1 MNYVK
6 NLGGMNKS
14 VMNMGKVIV
23 SSGKRKTAIARA
35 TIKEGKGRI
44 RINGV
49 PLEVLPN
56 ELKRIKISEIFII
69 AGEEVRESI
78 DIRVNVRGGGFMGQA
93 EAIRT
98 AIARGLIEYFDDL
111 TMKEKF
117 IVYDKTIVSGDPR
130 RTEPKHFGGR
140 SSRSRFQKSYR

>member
-1 MNYVK
+1 
-6 NLGGMNKS
+6 
-14 VMNMGKVIV
+14 MGKVIV

-111 TMKEKF
+111 AMKEKF
-117 IVYDKTIVSGDPR
+117 TVYDKTIVSGDPR

>member
-1 MNYVK
+1 MI
-6 NLGGMNKS
+6 MA
-14 VMNMGKVIV
+14 KVIV

-35 TIKEGKGRI
+35 TIKQGKGRI
-44 RINGV
+44 RVNGV
-49 PLEVLPN
+49 PLEVMPN
-56 ELKRIKISEIFII
+56 ELSRIKISEVFII

-78 DIRVNVRGGGFMGQA
+78 DIRVNVRGGGYMGQA

-98 AIARGLIEYFDDL
+98 AIARGLIEYFDDM

-117 IVYDKTIVSGDPR
+117 TVYDKTIVSGDPR

>member
-1 MNYVK
+1 MA
-6 NLGGMNKS
+6 
-14 VMNMGKVIV
+14 KVIV

-35 TIKEGKGRI
+35 TLKKGKGRI

-56 ELKRIKISEIFII
+56 ELSRVKIGEIFII
-69 AGEEVRESI
+69 AGEDKRDSV
-78 DIRVNVRGGGFMGQA
+78 DIKVNVTGGGYMGQA

-98 AIARGLIEYFDDL
+98 AVARGLIEYFDDL
-111 TMKEKF
+111 GMKEKF
-117 IVYDKTIVSGDPR
+117 VQYDRTIVSGDPR
-130 RTEPKHFGGR
+130 RTEPKHFGGK

>member
-1 MNYVK
+1 MARI
-6 NLGGMNKS
+6 LGDEMA
-14 VMNMGKVIV
+14 KVIV

-35 TIKEGKGRI
+35 TIKQGKGRI
-44 RINGV
+44 RVNGV

-56 ELKRIKISEIFII
+56 ELSRIKISEVFII
-69 AGEEVRESI
+69 IGEEVRESI
-78 DIRVNVRGGGFMGQA
+78 DIRVNVRGGGYMGQA

-98 AIARGLIEYFDDL
+98 AIARGLIEYFDDM

-117 IVYDKTIVSGDPR
+117 TVYDKTIVSGDPR

>member
-1 MNYVK
+1 
-6 NLGGMNKS
+6 
-14 VMNMGKVIV
+14 MGKVIV

-56 ELKRIKISEIFII
+56 ELSRIKIGEIFII

-78 DIRVNVRGGGFMGQA
+78 DIKVNVRGGGFMGQA

-98 AIARGLIEYFDDL
+98 AIARGLVEYYDDL

>member
-1 MNYVK
+1 
-6 NLGGMNKS
+6 
-14 VMNMGKVIV
+14 MNMGKVIV

-56 ELKRIKISEIFII
+56 ELSRIKIGEIFII

-78 DIRVNVRGGGFMGQA
+78 DIKVNVRGGGFMGQA

-98 AIARGLIEYFDDL
+98 AIARGLIEYYEDL
-111 TMKEKF
+111 AMKEKF
-117 IVYDKTIVSGDPR
+117 TVYDKTIVSGDPR

>member
-1 MNYVK
+1 
-6 NLGGMNKS
+6 
-14 VMNMGKVIV
+14 MNMGKVIV

-56 ELKRIKISEIFII
+56 ELSRIKIGEIFII

-78 DIRVNVRGGGFMGQA
+78 DIKVNVRGGGFMGQA

-98 AIARGLIEYFDDL
+98 AIARGLVEYYDDL

>member
-1 MNYVK
+1 
-6 NLGGMNKS
+6 
-14 VMNMGKVIV
+14 MNMGKVIV

-78 DIRVNVRGGGFMGQA
+78 DIKVNVRGGGFMGQA

>member
-1 MNYVK
+1 MQGIWMARI
-6 NLGGMNKS
+6 LGDEMA
-14 VMNMGKVIV
+14 KVIV

-35 TIKEGKGRI
+35 TIKQGKGRI
-44 RINGV
+44 RVNGV

-56 ELKRIKISEIFII
+56 ELSRIKISEVFII
-69 AGEEVRESI
+69 VGEEVRESI
-78 DIRVNVRGGGFMGQA
+78 DIRVNVRGGGYMGQA

-98 AIARGLIEYFDDL
+98 AIARGLIEYFDDM

-117 IVYDKTIVSGDPR
+117 TVYDKTIVSGDPR

>member
-1 MNYVK
+1 
-6 NLGGMNKS
+6 
-14 VMNMGKVIV
+14 MGKVIV

-49 PLEVLPN
+49 PLEVLSN
-56 ELKRIKISEIFII
+56 ELSRVKINEVFIL
-69 AGEEVRESI
+69 AGADRREKI
-78 DIRVNVRGGGFMGQA
+78 DIKVKVRGGGFMGQA
-93 EAIRT
+93 EAVRT
-98 AIARGLIEYFDDL
+98 AVARGLIEYFEDTSL
-111 TMKEKF
+111 KEKF
-117 IVYDKTIVSGDPR
+117 VIYDKTMVSGDPR

>member
-1 MNYVK
+1 MII
-6 NLGGMNKS
+6 
-14 VMNMGKVIV
+14 MGKVIV

-56 ELKRIKISEIFII
+56 ELQRVKITEVFVLAGSDKRDAVDVK
-69 AGEEVRESI
+69 
-78 DIRVNVRGGGFMGQA
+78 VNVRGGGFMGQA
-93 EAIRT
+93 EAVRT
-98 AIARGLIEYFDDL
+98 AIARGMIEFFDDMGL
-111 TMKEKF
+111 KEIF
-117 IVYDKTIVSGDPR
+117 VSYDKTIVSGDPR
-130 RTEPKHFGGR
+130 RTEPKHFGGK

>member
-1 MNYVK
+1 
-6 NLGGMNKS
+6 
-14 VMNMGKVIV
+14 MGKVIV

-78 DIRVNVRGGGFMGQA
+78 DIKVNVRGGGFMGQA

-111 TMKEKF
+111 AMKEKF
-117 IVYDKTIVSGDPR
+117 TVYDKTIVSGDPR

>member
-1 MNYVK
+1 MK
-6 NLGGMNKS
+6 MA
-14 VMNMGKVIV
+14 KVIV

-35 TIKEGKGRI
+35 TIKQGKGRI
-44 RINGV
+44 RVNGV
-49 PLEVLPN
+49 PLEILPN
-56 ELKRIKISEIFII
+56 ELSRVKIGEVFVII
-69 AGEEVRESI
+69 GEEVRESI

-98 AIARGLIEYFDDL
+98 AIARGLIEYFDDM

-117 IVYDKTIVSGDPR
+117 TAYDKTIVSGDPR

>member
-1 MNYVK
+1 
-6 NLGGMNKS
+6 
-14 VMNMGKVIV
+14 MNMGKVIV

-44 RINGV
+44 RVNGV

-78 DIRVNVRGGGFMGQA
+78 DIKVNVRGGGFMGQA

-111 TMKEKF
+111 AMKEKF
-117 IVYDKTIVSGDPR
+117 TVYDKTIVSGDPR

>member
-1 MNYVK
+1 
-6 NLGGMNKS
+6 
-14 VMNMGKVIV
+14 GKVIV

-35 TIKEGKGRI
+35 TIKEGRGRI

-78 DIRVNVRGGGFMGQA
+78 DIKVNVRGGGFMGQA

-111 TMKEKF
+111 AMKEKF
-117 IVYDKTIVSGDPR
+117 TVYDKTIVSGDPR

>member
-1 MNYVK
+1 
-6 NLGGMNKS
+6 
-14 VMNMGKVIV
+14 MNMGKVIV

-111 TMKEKF
+111 AMKEKF
-117 IVYDKTIVSGDPR
+117 TVYDKTIVSGDPR

>member
-78 DIRVNVRGGGFMGQA
+78 DIKVNVRGGGFMGQA

>member
-1 MNYVK
+1 
-6 NLGGMNKS
+6 
-14 VMNMGKVIV
+14 MNMGKVIV

-78 DIRVNVRGGGFMGQA
+78 DIKVNVRGGGFMGQA

-111 TMKEKF
+111 AMKEKF
-117 IVYDKTIVSGDPR
+117 TVYDKTIVSGDPR